1 MVLCCNITI
10 GSLQFNAIADVS
22 IESSWQNFTDTAK
35 VKFPRALYYLR
46 NGKPISIEKP
56 IQELVKTGD
65 KVSIQLG
72 YNRVYAQEFTGYVS
86 RSPRATFPYEIECED
101 EMWQL
106 KRKKVSISEPNAT
119 VRQILEAI
127 APGYEIDCPDER
139 YGKISLV
146 DVTPITVLNELRKTA
161 GLYSFFRNGRLVCGL
176 VYADPKVTDVVANY
190 AFGKNIINNNLQFVS
205 GEDIR
210 TIIYA
215 QSTGADGVVTR
226 AAVGEEGGNVI
237 RRDIQ
242 GDYTQEQL
250 EAQLKREYDQLKVTG
265 GYDGELKS
273 FGFPFVVHGQT
284 VRVQDTIYEKRDSN
298 HFVDTVKVNFSPTDG
313 YRRTL
318 KISKTNEN

>member
-10 GSLQFNAIADVS
+10 GALRFNAIADVS

-46 NGKPISIEKP
+46 NGKPISIDKT

-119 VRQILEAI
+119 VRQILETI
-127 APGYEIDCPDER
+127 APGYEIDCPDEVF
-139 YGKISLV
+139 GKISMKDTTAV
-146 DVTPITVLNELRKTA
+146 MVLEHLKKTA
-161 GLYSFFRNGRLVCGL
+161 GLYSFFRNGRLLCGL
-176 VYADPKVTDVVANY
+176 VYSDSKVTDTVANY
-190 AFGKNIINNNLQFVS
+190 AFGQNILNESLQFITS
-205 GEDIR
+205 EDIK

-215 QSTGADGVVTR
+215 SSTAADGSVIR
-226 AAVGEEGGNVI
+226 ANTGTEGGNVI
-237 RRDIQ
+237 RRNFPS
-242 GDYTQEQL
+242 GFTQKEL
-250 EAQLKREYDQLKVTG
+250 ETKIKRELEQKRVTG

-273 FGFPFVVHGQT
+273 YGFPHVVHGQT
-284 VRVQDTIYEKRDSN
+284 VRVKDTIYEERDSQ
-298 HFVDTVKVNFSPTDG
+298 HFADTVKVVFNPEEG
-313 YRRTL
+313 YKRIL
-318 KISKTNEN
+318 KISSRV